1 MPPLDNVNLSLYYSH
16 STKKQVKKMTNF
28 FNNTQPIYQQII
40 SRVLLAIA
48 KGELPPGGKISPVR
62 DMAANFKV
70 NPNTM
75 QKSLSRLE
83 EMGYLYTEGTSGR
96 YVTQDTELISKL
108 KTALPSEITANYIA
122 EMIDCGIAREEILEH
137 VRGQICE

>member
-1 MPPLDNVNLSLYYSH
+1 M
-16 STKKQVKKMTNF
+16 STF

-75 QKSLSRLE
+75 QKSLAKLE
-83 EMGYLYTEGTSGR
+83 EMGYLHAEGTSGR
-96 YVTQDTELISKL
+96 YVTENLELISRL
-108 KTALPSEITANYIA
+108 KTALPAEITANYIA
-122 EMIDCGIAREEILEH
+122 EMTECGTPREEIPAYVKNFVENEG
-137 VRGQICE
+137 VQNG

>member
-1 MPPLDNVNLSLYYSH
+1 M
-16 STKKQVKKMTNF
+16 STF
-28 FNNTQPIYQQII
+28 FNKTQPIYRQII

-75 QKSLSRLE
+75 QKSLSKLE
-83 EMGYLYTEGTSGR
+83 EMGYLHTVGTAGR
-96 YVTQDTELISKL
+96 YVTENIQLIESL
-108 KTALPSEITANYIA
+108 KTALPAEITEKFIA
-122 EMIDCGIAREEILEH
+122 EMTDCGMARELIPEYVKKIIEQPPA
-137 VRGQICE
+137 GQ

>member
-1 MPPLDNVNLSLYYSH
+1 
-16 STKKQVKKMTNF
+16 MTTF
-28 FNNTQPIYQQII
+28 FNSTQPIYLQII

-75 QKSLSRLE
+75 QKSLAKLE
-83 EMGYLYTEGTSGR
+83 EMGYLYTEGTNGR
-96 YVTQDTELISKL
+96 YVTKNVELIENL
-108 KTALPSEITANYIA
+108 KTSLPAEITANYIA
-122 EMIDCGIAREEILEH
+122 EMLDCGMPRDEISDYVSYAIKGGEKN
-137 VRGQICE
+137 G

>member
-1 MPPLDNVNLSLYYSH
+1 
-16 STKKQVKKMTNF
+16 MTTF

-75 QKSLSRLE
+75 QKSLSKLE
-83 EMGYLYTEGTSGR
+83 EMGYLYAEGTSGR
-96 YVTQDTELISKL
+96 YVTENVELIEKL
-108 KTALPSEITANYIA
+108 KTALPAEITANYVE
-122 EMIDCGIAREEILEH
+122 EMLDCGMVREEVPAYVKSFIE
-137 VRGQICE
+137 GGIASG